1 MEKVL
6 QRTENKIT
14 ALKKEATNLTGCLLN
29 ATEAGDQQLVKTLV
43 KTFLGPAGT
52 DYFSLLRVH
61 QSERLPAL
69 AKENRLYVHKIIS
82 AQIEYTMKFFNV
94 ANGLSI
100 EQVFLLAD
108 QIIDE
113 SSEDNLS
120 LQDVFVFLQKLGTGK
135 MGVVYNRLD
144 IPSVME
150 LFEVHRQE
158 RHSEYLKV
166 KEEIHAQNKSFGP
179 SERECDNPDPEI
191 DANRV
196 AMKEYLKMTK

>member
-1 MEKVL
+1 M
-6 QRTENKIT
+6 
-14 ALKKEATNLTGCLLN
+14 TGCLLS

-43 KTFLGPAGT
+43 RTFLGPTGT
-52 DYFSLLRVH
+52 DYFSLLRIN

-69 AKENRLYVHKIIS
+69 AEENRLYVHKIIS

-94 ANGLSI
+94 SNGLTV
-100 EQVFLLAD
+100 EQIFLLAD

-113 SSEDNLS
+113 SKEDNLS

-135 MGVVYNRLD
+135 MGPVYNRLD

-158 RHSEYLKV
+158 RHEECIKA
-166 KEEIHAQNKSFGP
+166 KEEMHIQNKAYGP
-179 SERECDNPDPEI
+179 SERESDNPDPEH
-191 DANRV
+191 DAHRV
-196 AMKEYLKMTK
+196 AMKEYLKMKNE

>member
-1 MEKVL
+1 M
-6 QRTENKIT
+6 
-14 ALKKEATNLTGCLLN
+14 TGCLLS
-29 ATEAGDQQLVKTLV
+29 ATEAGDQQMVKNLV

-52 DYFSLLRVH
+52 DYFSLLRIR
-61 QSERLPAL
+61 QDERLPAL

-113 SSEDNLS
+113 SAEDNLS

-144 IPSVME
+144 IPSIME
-150 LFEVHRQE
+150 LFEIHRQE
-158 RHSEYLKV
+158 RHSEYLKA
-166 KEEIHAQNKSFGP
+166 KEEIHIQFSGLGP
-179 SERECDNPDPEI
+179 SERESGNSDQEI
-191 DANRV
+191 DANKI
-196 AMKEYLKMTK
+196 AMKEYMKMQNEKSGNK

>member
-1 MEKVL
+1 M
-6 QRTENKIT
+6 
-14 ALKKEATNLTGCLLN
+14 
-29 ATEAGDQQLVKTLV
+29 
-43 KTFLGPAGT
+43 
-52 DYFSLLRVH
+52 
-61 QSERLPAL
+61 PAL
-69 AKENRLYVHKIIS
+69 AAEDRLYVHKIIS

-113 SSEDNLS
+113 SAEDQLS

-144 IPSVME
+144 IPSIME

-158 RHSEYLKV
+158 RHSEYLKA
-166 KEEIHAQNKSFGP
+166 KEEISIQHKAYGP
-179 SERECDNPDPEI
+179 SERESDNTDPEV
-191 DANRV
+191 DANRL
-196 AMKEYLKMTK
+196 AMKEYMKMKND